1 MQYQTRR
8 KFSNEFKREAV
19 KLSVSSSKT
28 LVELSAELGVRPNIL
43 SRWRREWIMDKSDSK
58 QNKPVENSGPDKSF
72 RQLEQENKRLKK
84 KLERAELELDILKK
98 LEEYATKTQR

>member
-1 MQYQTRR
+1 MQYRTKR

-19 KLSVSSSKT
+19 KLSVSSPKT
-28 LVELSAELGVRPNIL
+28 LVELAGELGISPGML
-43 SRWRREWIMDKSDSK
+43 TRWRREWIMDKSVTD
-58 QNKPVENSGPDKSF
+58 KPVENEGPDKSL